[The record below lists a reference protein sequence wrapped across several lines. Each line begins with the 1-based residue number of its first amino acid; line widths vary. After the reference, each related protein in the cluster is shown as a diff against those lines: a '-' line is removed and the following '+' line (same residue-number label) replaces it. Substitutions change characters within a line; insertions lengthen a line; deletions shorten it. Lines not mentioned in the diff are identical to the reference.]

1 MQIDLGFI
9 YLLSPIALLLT
20 LTATVLACALALD
33 SLFLLPRI
41 RRLRSELSSLTTAV
55 VTVSGAMFALSVSFL
70 ASSVWSAEDRARDM
84 VFAEARAIE
93 AMDIYLDYTTGPS
106 REGIL
111 RLIQDYG
118 TAVAAEWDSM
128 AETAGRES
136 DKALRNIYS
145 AVIRGFAEGEQNRM
159 LQQRLLVSLD
169 SLATARQER
178 LSIAQDS
185 IRASQWLL
193 IAGLGVVLLTTVAV
207 SHAAF
212 TLVRRIA
219 LVIISLAISVMLFG
233 IILHDQPFV
242 GGGAVKPD
250 PILKAAQVPS

>member
-1 MQIDLGFI
+1 VQIGITSIGILNGIVGEAAF
-9 YLLSPIALLLT
+9 SGP
-20 LTATVLACALALD
+20 LALWLD
-33 SLFLLPRI
+33 GVVDVDDDVAQVAATAIVVLSITFLTIIFGELVPKRI
-41 RRLRSELSSLTTAV
+41 GQMFPETVARLVAAPMNWLSAATRPFVKLL
-55 VTVSGAMFALSVSFL
+55 GAS
-70 ASSVWSAEDRARDM
+70 
-84 VFAEARAIE
+84 
-93 AMDIYLDYTTGPS
+93 T
-106 REGIL
+106 EGIL